1 MLRGCIVM
9 GNILL
14 LRRAEE
20 WNTQWWCFDAASRR
34 QLCSWFEFDS
44 ILCGSQRH
52 RRKRAFVVEKW
63 GSHSSE
69 FSKKRNRTCSNSYSS
84 TFLVCFFSWNRVWH
98 RELTLRS
105 FRCRTGDFHPSH
117 SAAHLAFML
126 LSPIKAELYLLLFP
140 WVFWLQVSTA
150 CMHMRGRS
158 GMGKV
163 LFYQLECFW
172 FFFPVAW
179 LTKLLSL
186 KSWPGRGSEWGLMQL
201 PCLKKLG
208 LEAAEREVC

>member
-1 MLRGCIVM
+1 MQLQEDNFALGLNLILFHVVLRDTTERE
-9 GNILL
+9 LL
-14 LRRAEE
+14 LWKNEVLIHQSFQKNE
-20 WNTQWWCFDAASRR
+20 TELVQTHTP
-34 QLCSWFEFDS
+34 L
-44 ILCGSQRH
+44 L
-52 RRKRAFVVEKW
+52 
-63 GSHSSE
+63 
-69 FSKKRNRTCSNSYSS
+69 
-84 TFLVCFFSWNRVWH
+84 FLVWFFSWNREWH
-98 RELTLRS
+98 HELTLRS

-117 SAAHLAFML
+117 SATHLAFML

-163 LFYQLECFW
+163 LFYQLECF
-172 FFFPVAW
+172 FFPVAW